1 MTKFNFDA
9 NYTNESD
16 NIQNMNFNYKKT
28 GASILLGLTIIAG
41 TNSLKAQDVQGS
53 TLKYNRLLRLIESY
67 YVDTT
72 NVDKLTE
79 NAIVEVLRGLDPH
92 SVYISKEEVEKMNEP
107 LQGNFEG
114 VGISFNV
121 YRDTLLV
128 VTTVPGGPS
137 EKVGIRAGDR
147 IVAVDNKNIAG
158 VGLKNAQVYDY
169 LRGKKG
175 TKVDLKIKR
184 KDETSLLD
192 FVVIRD
198 KIPINSLDASY
209 MLNENTGYIKLN
221 KFAATTTEEVFEAF
235 KALKA
240 SSKLN
245 NLVLDLRG
253 NGGGYMNAAVE
264 LADQFLTAYKLVVY
278 TEGIHSSKK
287 EYSSTAL
294 GELEQGK
301 LVVLIDEG
309 SASAS
314 EIVSGAIQDWDRG
327 VLIGRRSFG
336 KGLVQ
341 QPFPLTDG
349 SIIRLTTAHYYT
361 PSGRCIQKPYEK
373 GVDEYQKDYINRIE
387 KGELFSKDSIS
398 INKKLKY
405 ETKISKRTVYGGGGI
420 MPDIFVPLDTSK
432 NYIYYNTLLRKNVVY
447 TGVLDIM
454 DANRDQFKQ
463 KFPDFK
469 TFVEKFEVTDEMV
482 DKIMAAGDKKSLES
496 ADAENGIVA
505 EKKNNDAQ
513 KTVKKEEKKPD
524 EKSIAFA
531 RPLLKKQ
538 IKALIARDLFSV
550 SHYFQIMNAEDE
562 TIKKAIEVITKK
574 GVYEKILSGK
584 E

>member
-1 MTKFNFDA
+1 
-9 NYTNESD
+9 
-16 NIQNMNFNYKKT
+16 MNFNYRKT
-28 GASILLGLTIIAG
+28 GVAILLGLTILAG
-41 TNSLKAQDVQGS
+41 SNALKAQDVQSS
-53 TLKYNRLLRLIESY
+53 TMKYGRLLRLIESY

-72 NVDKLTE
+72 NVDRLTE

-147 IVAVDNKNIAG
+147 IVAVNDKNIAG

-175 TKVDLKIKR
+175 TKVELKIKR
-184 KDETSLLD
+184 KDEANLLD
-192 FVVIRD
+192 FMVIRD

-209 MLNENTGYIKLN
+209 MLNDNIGYIKLN

-235 KALKA
+235 KTLKA
-240 SSKLN
+240 NSKLN
-245 NLVLDLRG
+245 SLVLDLRG
-253 NGGGYMNAAVE
+253 NGGGYMNAAIE

-278 TEGIHSSKK
+278 TQGIHSDKK

-387 KGELFSKDSIS
+387 KGELFSKDSITL
-398 INKKLKY
+398 NKKLKY

-432 NYIYYNTLLRKNVVY
+432 NYIYYNTLLHKGVVF

-454 DANRDQFKQ
+454 DANRDNFKQ
-463 KFPDFK
+463 KYTDFN
-469 TFVEKFEVTDEMV
+469 TFMEKFEVSDEMA
-482 DKIMAAGDKKSLES
+482 DKIMAAGDKKSIDI
-496 ADAENGIVA
+496 ADEENGTVA
-505 EKKNNDAQ
+505 DKKNDKAQ

-562 TIKKAIEVITKK
+562 TIKKAVEVISKK

>member
-1 MTKFNFDA
+1 
-9 NYTNESD
+9 
-16 NIQNMNFNYKKT
+16 MNFNYRKT
-28 GASILLGLTIIAG
+28 GVAILLGLTILAG
-41 TNSLKAQDVQGS
+41 SNSLKAQDVQGS
-53 TLKYNRLLRLIESY
+53 TMKYGRLLRLIESY

-147 IVAVDNKNIAG
+147 IVAVNDKNIAG

-175 TKVDLKIKR
+175 TKVELKIKR
-184 KDETSLLD
+184 KDEANLLD
-192 FVVIRD
+192 FMVIRD

-209 MLNENTGYIKLN
+209 MLNDNIGYIKLN

-235 KALKA
+235 KTLKA
-240 SSKLN
+240 NSKLN
-245 NLVLDLRG
+245 SLVLDLRG
-253 NGGGYMNAAVE
+253 NGGGYMNAAIE

-278 TEGIHSSKK
+278 TQGIHSDKK

-387 KGELFSKDSIS
+387 KGELFSKDSITL
-398 INKKLKY
+398 NKKLKY

-432 NYIYYNTLLRKNVVY
+432 NYIYYNTLLHKGVVF

-454 DANRDQFKQ
+454 DANRDNFKQ
-463 KFPDFK
+463 KYTDFN
-469 TFVEKFEVTDEMV
+469 TFMEKFEVSDEMA
-482 DKIMAAGDKKSLES
+482 DKIMAAGDKKSLDS
-496 ADAENGIVA
+496 ADEENGTVA
-505 EKKNNDAQ
+505 DKKNDKAP

-562 TIKKAIEVITKK
+562 TIKKAVEVISKK